1 MFKALTVNLSLL
13 EVLEKMLKYV
23 KLLRE
28 VMSKRKKIER
38 EEQFALNAKCS
49 VVVSRRVP
57 PKLKGPDSFTIFI
70 EIRGVNF
77 GKVFCNLG
85 ASLGDHKET
94 LVTLQLADRS
104 LVHLKGVLEDI
115 LVRVRKFILLIDF
128 IVLDFEKDLDIPIL
142 LRRSFLTTFLA
153 TIDVGKGEMKME
165 VGEEVETY
173 RVCSVKSLY
182 PMRVIA
188 ISRIVSIGLQK
199 FFYVS

>member
-1 MFKALTVNLSLL
+1 MFKALNVNLSLL
-13 EVLEKMLKYV
+13 EVLEKVLKYV

-57 PKLKGPDSFTIFI
+57 PKLKDPDSFTIFI

-173 RVCSVKSLY
+173 RVCSVKLLY